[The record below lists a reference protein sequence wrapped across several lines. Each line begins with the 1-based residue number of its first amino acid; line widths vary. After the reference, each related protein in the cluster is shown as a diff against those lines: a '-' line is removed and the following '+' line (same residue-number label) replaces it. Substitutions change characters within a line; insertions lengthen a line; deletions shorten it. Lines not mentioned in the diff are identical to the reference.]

1 MNYIAIVAAAL
12 VAFIISAVYY
22 SAFAK
27 SLATLSAA
35 YANSTSMPP
44 WKIGIELGRNVVL
57 ASVIACIAWM
67 SGKDTWTDGV
77 ALGALLWLGFPV
89 VLWTGAVIWE
99 KVPLKLA
106 AIHSGDWLLKLIIV
120 SVIVSLF

>member
-1 MNYIAIVAAAL
+1 
-12 VAFIISAVYY
+12 
-22 SAFAK
+22 
-27 SLATLSAA
+27 
-35 YANSTSMPP
+35 
-44 WKIGIELGRNVVL
+44 
-57 ASVIACIAWM
+57 M

-120 SVIVSLF
+120 SVIVSLI